1 MQRTHEPRLS
11 GHTGNDRRG
20 RAEHRTDA
28 TDRQRAIEEALPKV
42 RRALESIEYG
52 EVIIKVQG
60 GKPIW
65 VDKYERERVG

>member
-1 MQRTHEPRLS
+1 MDRKALPRDELTIS
-11 GHTGNDRRG
+11 RR
-20 RAEHRTDA
+20 
-28 TDRQRAIEEALPKV
+28 QAIDDALPKI
-42 RRALESIEYG
+42 RRALESIQYG